1 MLDRRGFLAGV
12 FSAFA
17 APAIVR
23 AGSLMPIKAMVLEFP
38 IIGPYTDFTGPYPNY
53 MELVDITRKASIPR
67 LFVQMDP
74 GNYVLTEGL

>member
-17 APAIVR
+17 APGIVR
-23 AGSLMPIKAMVLEFP
+23 IESIMPVKAMPVMFP
-38 IIGPYTDFTGPYPNY
+38 IIGPYSGLYE
-53 MELVDITRKASIPR
+53 ELQAITRKAFIPR

>member
-23 AGSLMPIKAMVLEFP
+23 IESIMPVRAMPVMFP
-38 IIGPYTDFTGPYPNY
+38 IIGPYSGLYE
-53 MELVDITRKASIPR
+53 ELQAITRKAFIPR

>member
-23 AGSLMPIKAMVLEFP
+23 IESIMPVKAMPVMFP
-38 IIGPYTDFTGPYPNY
+38 IIGPYSGLYE
-53 MELVDITRKASIPR
+53 ELQAITRKAFIPR

>member
-23 AGSLMPIKAMVLEFP
+23 IESIMPVKAMPVMFP
-38 IIGPYTDFTGPYPNY
+38 IIGPYSGLYE
-53 MELVDITRKASIPR
+53 ELQAITRKAFVPR
-67 LFVQMDP
+67 LFIQMDP
-74 GNYVLTEGL
+74 GNYVLTDGL